1 MIVRVETR
9 AMPEASPSQ
18 EQLLT
23 LHRALLAGD
32 VTASVRLAE
41 LLLPAL
47 SGRFAGRRELDRAE
61 VESIVGMTIATYLS
75 QPERYDAARAPLLAY
90 LYQDALG
97 DIRNEAA
104 KRVRRREDAT
114 DDDVLELVPA
124 RGNPTP
130 EDDVVDRLDPLD
142 LPRSLVDAAMAQV
155 ELLGDEDREFLR
167 LRAEGVRSTHAYA
180 AALGIAHLPPD
191 QQRREVKRAKD
202 RLDKRLGSIRAR
214 LAT

>member
-1 MIVRVETR
+1 
-9 AMPEASPSQ
+9 MPEASPSQ
-18 EQLLT
+18 EQLLA
-23 LHRALLAGD
+23 LHRALLDGD
-32 VTASVRLAE
+32 VTASSRLAE

-47 SGRFAGRRELDRAE
+47 LRRFVGRRDVDRTE
-61 VESIVGMTIATYLS
+61 VESTVGLSIARYLRD
-75 QPERYDAARAPLLAY
+75 PGRYDPARAPLLAY

-97 DIRNEAA
+97 DIRNEVA
-104 KRVRRREDAT
+104 KRVRRPEDAT
-114 DDDVLELVPA
+114 EDGVLALVPA

-142 LPRSLVDAAMAQV
+142 LPRSLVDAAMAQIEV
-155 ELLGDEDREFLR
+155 LGEEDREFLR
-167 LRAEGVRSTHAYA
+167 LRAEGVRSSHAYA
-180 AALGIAHLPPD
+180 AVLGIAHLPLD